1 MNKVMNNGM
10 NKQDEAP
17 EVVIVGG
24 GMVGASLACLLGV
37 KGVRVLLL
45 DAREAPMERQQVG
58 RGRPAAR
65 VSALTPVSQ
74 RLLQGLGVWPRVV
87 ERRATPYS
95 GMHVWDA
102 AGSGAVNFSADQ
114 AGLAVLGHIVEN
126 DVVVTALEE
135 RLAEL
140 PSVRLRFGARVAGL
154 EELFAERLEGQND
167 NQNDNESDVQ
177 IQGYQLVLEGGE
189 RLAAPLIVAADGAR
203 SPLRD
208 MAGID
213 YQSRDTGQVA
223 VVTTVTTERSHGG
236 VARQAFIDG
245 RPLAFLPLTVDGD
258 QRHCSIVWSTTPEH
272 ADHLQALS
280 GEALGQELA
289 AGIDH
294 RLGATQAID
303 RAQALPLTQRHAERY
318 HLPGLVLIG
327 DAAHSIHPL
336 AGQGV
341 NLGLMDAAV
350 LAEEWL
356 LARARGLP
364 AGHVLAL
371 ERYAR
376 RRRGDNASML
386 KLMEGFW
393 RLFGASHPALTLA
406 RNLGMTGVDRAGL
419 VKRLILQQASGQR
432 GRLPSSCR
440 GG

>member
-1 MNKVMNNGM
+1 MSSDMKSPSDAPRVL
-10 NKQDEAP
+10 DAP

-37 KGVRVLLL
+37 EGIRVLLL
-45 DAREAPMERQQVG
+45 DAREAPLDSQNIG
-58 RGRPAAR
+58 RASPAAR

-74 RLLQGLGVWPRVV
+74 RLLQGLGVWPKVV
-87 ERRATPYS
+87 ERRATPYDA
-95 GMHVWDA
+95 MQVWDA
-102 AGSGAVNFSADQ
+102 AGSGEVNFTADQ
-114 AGLAVLGHIVEN
+114 AGLSVLGHIVEN
-126 DVVVTALEE
+126 EVVVTALEE

-140 PSVRLRFGARVAGL
+140 PNVEQRFGARVAGL
-154 EELFAERLEGQND
+154 EKQPGPHGEDETE
-167 NQNDNESDVQ
+167 
-177 IQGYQLVLEGGE
+177 GYQLVLEDGE

-208 MAGID
+208 MAGIG
-213 YQSRDTGQVA
+213 YKSEDTGHVA
-223 VVTTVTTERSHGG
+223 VVTTVKNERSHGA
-236 VARQAFIDG
+236 VARQAFVDG
-245 RPLAFLPLTVDGD
+245 CPLAFLPLTVDGD
-258 QRHCSIVWSTTPEH
+258 SRYCSIVWSTTPAH
-272 ADHLQALS
+272 AEHLQALS
-280 GEALGQELA
+280 GEALGHELA

-294 RLGATQAID
+294 RLGETLAID
-303 RAQALPLTQRHAERY
+303 RAQALPLTQRHAKRY
-318 HLPGLVLIG
+318 YLPGLVLVG

-364 AGHVLAL
+364 AGHTLSL

-406 RNLGMTGVDRAGL
+406 RNLGMSGVDRLGL

-432 GRLPSSCR
+432 GRLPLSCR
-440 GG
+440 GR